1 MSKKQLTVL
10 FVTLDGYG
18 HLNSCI
24 GVAEKLVQRG
34 HRVIFA
40 LERAWAGKAKRFAG
54 IEEVLYVDPNR
65 DPTLGANEHWIKF
78 MDDMKA
84 TFGMP
89 PMEALKKS
97 DPELEQLFL
106 DTMLNV
112 DDEIKRL
119 IDQVKPDIIV
129 VDSYTTIPAVYKSGI
144 PWVWLT
150 SAHPL
155 SCLPHDDLPPNGTD
169 FPTKG
174 DPKQREE
181 YMEVFLDKMLPI
193 VIHFNKRM
201 TEEFGLEPS
210 MHGIHHESP
219 YLNIYAYPKEMDYL
233 EIRPLPEKWQSFD
246 HFIRLSEKDESF
258 KIPEQFLKKPLG
270 KLIYVSMGSMG
281 CADVGLMNRLIT
293 ILADSPNRFIFSLG
307 PRKDQLMELPDN
319 IWGECFV
326 PQVQVLSQVD
336 LVITHGG
343 NNTVLESLYFG
354 KPMIVT
360 PLFGDQYNNA
370 QRVTEVGFGAKIYP
384 FDCEPQQLLTLIEQ
398 LLNDE
403 KMKERLAN
411 ISKRMQS
418 SNSTEKVAIAIEQLV
433 DQIN

>member
-1 MSKKQLTVL
+1 IEIMSSKQLTVL

-24 GVAEKLVQRG
+24 GVAEKLVERG

-40 LERAWAGKAKRFAG
+40 MEKAWAGKAKRYAG
-54 IEEVLYVDPNR
+54 IEEIIFVDPNR

-78 MDDMKA
+78 MDDMKS
-84 TFGMP
+84 TFGLS
-89 PMEALKKS
+89 PMEAVKKM
-97 DPELEQLFL
+97 DPKLQQLFI

-112 DDEIKRL
+112 DDEIKKVL
-119 IDQVKPDIIV
+119 DQAKPDVIV

-155 SCLPHDDLPPNGTD
+155 SCLPSDDLPPNGTD
-169 FPTKG
+169 FPTNG
-174 DPKQREE
+174 DRKQWEE
-181 YMEVFLDKMLPI
+181 YMEVFLEKIMDL
-193 VIHFNKRM
+193 VVHFNKRM

-233 EIRPLPEKWQSFD
+233 DIRPLPQKWQSFD
-246 HFIRLSEKDESF
+246 HFIRFTEKDESF
-258 KIPEQFLKKPLG
+258 KIPQEFLQKPLG

-281 CADVGLMNRLIT
+281 CADVKLMNRLIT
-293 ILADSPNRFIFSLG
+293 ILAKSPNRFIFSLG
-307 PRKDQLMELPDN
+307 PRKDQLMALPDN
-319 IWGECFV
+319 IWGESFV
-326 PQVQVLSQVD
+326 PQTQILPKVD

-360 PLFGDQYNNA
+360 PLFGDQYNNS
-370 QRVTEVGFGAKIYP
+370 QRVTEMGYGSKINP
-384 FDCEPQQLLTLIEQ
+384 FECEQ
-398 LLNDE
+398 
-403 KMKERLAN
+403 
-411 ISKRMQS
+411 ISFI
-418 SNSTEKVAIAIEQLV
+418 NE
-433 DQIN
+433 DQIL